1 MKLSIAGAS
10 NFVNRMFEACGNYQW
25 ARELLRNALEAHA
38 RRIEF
43 GIDWQAAR
51 GLGVWR
57 RTVADDGSGMDR
69 RELLRFFSTLGEGA
83 KRIGGLHE
91 NFGVGAKIATL
102 PWNPEGVVVLSYKRG
117 KGAMIWIVLEPEAG
131 DFELVEF
138 DTDDGKS
145 CVIEPGVVD
154 GYDWAEVKPD
164 WIGAHGTV
172 VVLLG
177 SREHPHTLLGNTAGG
192 EKGIKGLSI
201 YLNSRFWDLTQ
212 VEVRVDE
219 LRKAQVPPPPAEAA
233 ELRRG
238 RGRRAIAG
246 ARHYLTDVPAAA
258 GKLRAGG
265 VIPLADGRVAAEW
278 YLWEGERPEIETFAK
293 RGGYLAVRYGDE
305 LFHLTSHKAHFRWF
319 GVIENQVQQNLTIVL
334 EPQHYRPGK
343 APWGIHPDQSRNRL
357 IFTGDGEKGVEIPLS
372 EWGFE
377 FAQRMPDAILQAIRQ
392 ARGGA
397 TGSVED
403 EEYRRRLQDRF
414 GRRWTVRLPIADA
427 AQGEPATLTAA
438 EAEVGGEP
446 QPREEGRRRRRAKAA
461 KQLAKRA
468 RPQGPDGARE
478 REARVDV
485 PRYRLAHRDEFE
497 EPWHLALWAPHDPDG
512 PTVLL
517 NVDSP
522 ILQEI
527 VEHHQD
533 QYADVYAD
541 EVAATVRQVFGEIAT
556 CKVAHSQKLTREI
569 PEEELDR
576 DYRSEQALTMALM
589 GLLAEETVIAQ
600 RLAKYGRKRPG
611 PPAERTAPLPSVP
624 AE

>member
-43 GIDWQAAR
+43 GIDWQGVER
-51 GLGVWR
+51 EGVWR
-57 RTVADDGSGMDR
+57 RTVADDGCGMDR

-83 KRIGGLHE
+83 KRIGGIHE

-102 PWNPEGVVVLSYKRG
+102 PWNPAGVVVLSYKRG
-117 KGAMIWIVLEPEAG
+117 KGAMIWIELDETSG
-131 DFELVEF
+131 DYELVEF
-138 DTDDGKS
+138 DTEDGKT
-145 CVIEPGVVD
+145 CVIPPGVVD
-154 GYDWAEVKPD
+154 GCDWEAAKPD
-164 WIGAHGTV
+164 WIGEHGTV

-177 SREHPHTLLGNTAGG
+177 SREHPHTVLGNVQGG
-192 EKGIKGLSI
+192 EKGIKGLSV

-212 VEVRVDE
+212 VEVRVEE
-219 LRKAQVPPPPAEAA
+219 LRRAQLPPAPAEVE

-238 RGRRAIAG
+238 RGRRAVLG
-246 ARHYLTDVPAAA
+246 ARHYLTNVPAKA

-265 VIPLADGRVAAEW
+265 VIPLQEGRVAAEW
-278 YLWEGERPEIETFAK
+278 YLWEGERPAIDTHAK

-305 LFHLTSHKAHFRWF
+305 LFQITSHKAHFRWF

-334 EPQHYRPGK
+334 DPQHYRPREGR
-343 APWGIHPDQSRNRL
+343 WGVHPDQSRNRL
-357 IFTGDGEKGVEIPLS
+357 LFTGDGEKGVEIPLS
-372 EWGFE
+372 DWGLE
-377 FAQRMPDAILQAIRQ
+377 FAQRMPAVILEAIRR

-397 TGSVED
+397 TGSIED

-414 GRRWTVRLPIADA
+414 GSRWTVKLPVAADALADA
-427 AQGEPATLTAA
+427 ARPATLAAGEVEIGADAA
-438 EAEVGGEP
+438 E
-446 QPREEGRRRRRAKAA
+446 REEGRRRRRAKAA
-461 KQLAKRA
+461 RTLARRT
-468 RPQGPDGARE
+468 RPEGGDHARE
-478 REARVDV
+478 RQVRVDV
-485 PRYRLAHRDEFE
+485 PRYRLTHAEEFE

-512 PTVLL
+512 PTVLV

-527 VEHHQD
+527 VEHHQE
-533 QYADVYAD
+533 QYPDVYAD
-541 EVAATVRQVFGEIAT
+541 EVAATIRQVFGEIAA
-556 CKVAHSQKLTREI
+556 CKVAHAQKLTREI

-576 DYRSEQALTMALM
+576 DYRSEQALTVALM

-600 RLAKYGRKRPG
+600 RLTKLGRKKPVREIEEEG
-611 PPAERTAPLPSVP
+611 AA
-624 AE
+624 